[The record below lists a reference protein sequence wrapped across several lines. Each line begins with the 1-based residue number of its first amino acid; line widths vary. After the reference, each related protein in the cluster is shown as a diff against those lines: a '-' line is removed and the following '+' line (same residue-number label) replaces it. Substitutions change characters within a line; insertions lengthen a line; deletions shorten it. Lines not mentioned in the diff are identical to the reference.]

1 MAHFTISAALPY
13 LEPLLWLAALAVY
26 LRLKDR
32 LPGVGILLAFR
43 AFGALSL
50 LGLHHATAV
59 FVHADER
66 LLKVA
71 SFYTYW
77 FCYFAG
83 FVALLYSLRG
93 IYRFAISRLPNFATL
108 GNICFRWAV
117 LNAVLLGLAAFIPLF
132 AWSGPGGHLL
142 FALDQVG
149 RCLSVLEL
157 SLLIFLVIALRAI
170 GFQFHSKVFGLCIGF
185 GAMAIAD
192 LMTFSLLFATSRTWP
207 ILISEIVTAV
217 MLVAWT
223 VYFLFPDAAPALV
236 TTHIATSASRWNE
249 LAVALGENEQKAA
262 EKQPGFLQDVES
274 VVERVLAKN
283 SL

>member
-13 LEPLLWLAALAVY
+13 LEPVLWLAALTVY

-32 LPGVGILLAFR
+32 FPGVGVLLAVR
-43 AFGALSL
+43 AVGAIAL
-50 LGLHHATAV
+50 LGLRHATAV
-59 FVHADER
+59 FLHADER
-66 LLKVA
+66 MLKVA

-77 FCYFAG
+77 ICYFVG

-108 GNICFRWAV
+108 GNICFKWAV
-117 LNAVLLGLAAFIPLF
+117 FNAVVLGLASFIPLL
-132 AWSGPGGHLL
+132 AWSGPGGQLL

-149 RCLSVLEL
+149 RCLSVLAL

-170 GFQFHSKVFGLCIGF
+170 GFQFNSKVFGLCIGF
-185 GAMAIAD
+185 GAMAVAD
-192 LMTFSLLFATSRTWP
+192 LVTFSLLFATTKAWP
-207 ILISEIVTAV
+207 ILISEIVTGSILA
-217 MLVAWT
+217 AWT
-223 VYFLFPDAAPALV
+223 VYFLLPDKTPQLAVAQM
-236 TTHIATSASRWNE
+236 TTSASRWNE
-249 LAVALGENEQKAA
+249 LAGFLGESEKKAA
-262 EKQPGFLQDVES
+262 EAQPGFLHDVES